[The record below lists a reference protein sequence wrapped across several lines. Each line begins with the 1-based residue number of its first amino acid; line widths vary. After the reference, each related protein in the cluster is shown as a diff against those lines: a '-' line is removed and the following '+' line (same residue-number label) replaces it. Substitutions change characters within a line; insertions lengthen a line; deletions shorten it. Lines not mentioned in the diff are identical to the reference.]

1 MTNDD
6 VPELPAYPRNPK
18 LRLRRPENG
27 GDAPD
32 QTNAFGGRAMFYA
45 KHEVCK
51 GRRMMK
57 VALLV
62 ILFAGFAYAAIGV
75 MACHLLS
82 AKISESEKRQA
93 GIGAAIACIAR
104 DQLKVSE
111 RMRDI
116 TTQTLERGGSKLDEV
131 AMMLGDPELNR
142 LALTYV
148 GSDWAI
154 QRSEFLGNIKHS
166 RGMLKAQKESRANL
180 TSRLNA
186 KIKELELRKRSLR
199 HQMKMTPC
207 SSAERSWQIEF
218 DDIERQLL
226 AYRSSNTYREY
237 VEKDAVEVNQIDA
250 SAKNEN
256 NLFKLAGDCQALTI
270 GALNKVMAEKL
281 ASLREEEAEPSRLRL
296 RMSYFNVWPLN
307 LVCKMPIGD

>member
-1 MTNDD
+1 MS
-6 VPELPAYPRNPK
+6 
-18 LRLRRPENG
+18 
-27 GDAPD
+27 
-32 QTNAFGGRAMFYA
+32 YA
-45 KHEVCK
+45 KHEMRK

-82 AKISESEKRQA
+82 AKIAESEKRQA

-166 RGMLKAQKESRANL
+166 RGMLKAQKENRANL

-186 KIKELELRKRSLR
+186 KIKELELRKQSLR
-199 HQMKMTPC
+199 HQMKMAPR